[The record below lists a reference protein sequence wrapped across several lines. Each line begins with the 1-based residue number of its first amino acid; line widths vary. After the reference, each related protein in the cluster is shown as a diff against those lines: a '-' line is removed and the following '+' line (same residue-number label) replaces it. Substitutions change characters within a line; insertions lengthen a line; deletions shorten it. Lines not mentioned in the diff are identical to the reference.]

1 MHDRDLEP
9 ARKPALH
16 DASDTAIIELDALAL
31 AHFNASGSVQPMA
44 GAAGSRA
51 RSAGSVGQQAGLR
64 RRPSAGSA
72 RSNGVA
78 PR

>member
-44 GAAGSRA
+44 AGTGRW
-51 RSAGSVGQQAGLR
+51 
-64 RRPSAGSA
+64 
-72 RSNGVA
+72 
-78 PR
+78 